1 MNLTKFISKPVYVC
15 VGRNKMS
22 NDRVLDL
29 LEAANWDEIILDLV
43 NYSLWQARR
52 YKWRSGNATQL
63 PEGKTPTDIAL
74 GAIEKV
80 WSKTRGWDSDKYP
93 DLLTHLK
100 WIVKSDMQH
109 LFLSK
114 EHQITSSMP
123 EFEDGTEN
131 VTNYSERDQEP
142 SAEEQLIIKEKEK
155 KLMDELAIALKG
167 DEELELLLMCI
178 EDGIVKAEAIA
189 LETSWDITRVYNA
202 KRRFHRLTSKILIQS
217 NLM

>member
-1 MNLTKFISKPVYVC
+1 
-15 VGRNKMS
+15 MS

-29 LEAANWDEIILDLV
+29 LEAANWNEIILDLV

-63 PEGKTPTDIAL
+63 PEGKTPADIAFD
-74 GAIEKV
+74 AIKKV
-80 WSKTRGWDSDKYP
+80 WSKTRDWDPDRYP
-93 DLLTHLK
+93 NLLSHLK

-114 EHQITSSMP
+114 EHQITSRMP

-131 VTNYSERDQEP
+131 DTDYSEIDQGP
-142 SAEEQLIIKEKEK
+142 SAEGWLIIKEKEK
-155 KLMDELAIALKG
+155 KLRAELAVAVKG

-189 LETSWDITRVYNA
+189 LETSWDIKRVYNVK
-202 KRRFHRLTSKILIQS
+202 KRFRRVASKVLIQS

>member
-1 MNLTKFISKPVYVC
+1 
-15 VGRNKMS
+15 MS

-43 NYSLWQARR
+43 NYSLWQARK
-52 YKWRSGNATQL
+52 YKWRSGNAAQL
-63 PEGKTPTDIAL
+63 PAGKTPADIAF
-74 GAIEKV
+74 GAIKKV
-80 WSKTRGWDSDKYP
+80 WSKTRDWDPDRYP
-93 DLLTHLK
+93 NLLSHLK

-114 EHQITSSMP
+114 EHQITNRMP
-123 EFEDGTEN
+123 EFKDGTEN
-131 VTNYSERDQEP
+131 DADYSEIDQGP
-142 SAEEQLIIKEKEK
+142 SAEGWLIIKEKEK
-155 KLMDELAIALKG
+155 KLMAELAVAVKG

-189 LETSWDITRVYNA
+189 LETSWDIKRVYNA
-202 KRRFHRLTSKILIQS
+202 KKRFRRVASKILIQS